1 MCLWTW
7 FVKLVH
13 LSSGWNIHQ
22 YSYCTVVYRYVH
34 SAHQHQP
41 FAEWRLLFTIG
52 SSPTRYFQ
60 FKDRFALFFSS
71 MWEEMV
77 SSEVGIDLRVE
88 HQRIWFR
95 NCGPYRDIPFYL
107 ALRKSST
114 LLRYLRGRSSNM
126 AIVDVEIPTGYI
138 YTGNRF
144 LDDFVS
150 WQRIEDIILSI
161 AGNDGLLCQQ
171 RSDSSFQIVLL
182 YQHSV
187 WSPFLLSLTLPLVFS
202 ISKLYTTSIVHSY
215 T

>member
-1 MCLWTW
+1 MYNKYVGTCSYEHDLWNKSICHQLEINT
-7 FVKLVH
+7 
-13 LSSGWNIHQ
+13 NIV
-22 YSYCTVVYRYVH
+22 TVQWSRYVH

-60 FKDRFALFFSS
+60 FKDRFALFFFKYVRGDGLKWSWNRLES
-71 MWEEMV
+71 WT
-77 SSEVGIDLRVE
+77 SEDL
-88 HQRIWFR
+88 IR
-95 NCGPYRDIPFYL
+95 NCGPYRVIPFYL

-150 WQRIEDIILSI
+150 WQRI
-161 AGNDGLLCQQ
+161 A
-171 RSDSSFQIVLL
+171 
-182 YQHSV
+182 
-187 WSPFLLSLTLPLVFS
+187 SP
-202 ISKLYTTSIVHSY
+202 
-215 T
+215 